1 MRKRFI
7 FAILAALLAIAAI
20 SILIFGGDS
29 IGDLIARAEALRDEG
44 EIERAADLFWQAA
57 LMEPES
63 PRAAEALYEAGYTY
77 YVVGKP
83 REEDARRGKE
93 MAIAARQAFTRLI
106 ERYPDSDQ
114 VAPARLELGKIY
126 SEDGEYKKALEQYEA
141 VVGVIEDV
149 EQRQTVCLE
158 MAECYEQLG
167 QIEFAIARL
176 TDIIH
181 LGRGGGIYET
191 AHLILAR
198 YYYEAGM
205 NERAV
210 EQLERLLSGPVS
222 FYTRQEA
229 FTRLATSLLELNMF
243 SQAEEA
249 LANVEVNSSNRAK
262 VEDLR
267 TRIARRSSPER

>member
-1 MRKRFI
+1 MRKRVI
-7 FAILAALLAIAAI
+7 VVILAALLAIAAI
-20 SILIFGGDS
+20 AILIFGSDGM
-29 IGDLIARAEALRDEG
+29 GDLLARAQALRDEG
-44 EIERAADLFWQAA
+44 EIEQAADLFLQAA
-57 LMEPES
+57 LMEPDS

-77 YVVGKP
+77 YVVGMP
-83 REEDARRGKE
+83 REDDPRKASE
-93 MAIAARQAFTRLI
+93 MEIAARQAFSRLI
-106 ERYPDSDQ
+106 ERYPNSDQ
-114 VAPARLELGKIY
+114 VAPARLELAKIY
-126 SEDGEYKKALEQYEA
+126 AKNAEHKKALEQYEA

-149 EQRQTVCLE
+149 EQRQSVCLE

-229 FTRLATSLLELNMF
+229 YTRLATSLLELNMF
-243 SQAEEA
+243 SQAEQA
-249 LANVEVNSSNRAK
+249 LSHVEVNPANRAK

-267 TRIARRSSPER
+267 TRIERRSSPER

>member
-20 SILIFGGDS
+20 AILIFGGDS